1 MNEILTSN
9 FPIIDESR
17 EFSKKNVCGCK
28 VVVDTT
34 GSGLAV
40 SFSKD
45 IKEISPTW
53 KITQYN
59 QKGILSVKCSNKEDG

>member
-28 VVVDTT
+28 VAVDTT

-53 KITQYN
+53 KITHII
-59 QKGILSVKCSNKEDG
+59 KKVFLA